1 MSLNKKRT
9 GEAHQNTGH
18 CWKIHCISEYTFRYK
33 RFTRGSIQLQ
43 HRRAGN
49 YPQIA
54 WRYSGRNEDS
64 HRRLEMNNEERWYA
78 WFNQG
83 NNEKYHQWAHW
94 KYWFDD
100 SIKGGRENK
109 RPWRHSKASG
119 ERECISIKPI
129 SRNKCKDMIDADIW
143 SKVALQK
150 ANYNKQYSC
159 KNNIKIMDIQE
170 KDAEKEQELTAT
182 VSRLFAA
189 KNVQVSPSKIVTIHR
204 IPGRA
209 YQPKPVLVKLTNNN
223 EKTKMMK
230 KYKEFKVQGNRLVDD
245 VTKMNVDLIKRISE
259 HEAVDQAWYF
269 NGSVFLK
276 TKAGNSF
283 GLKEI
288 WLVWQ
293 SRRHNWQRTHQ
304 SQIIFQQNVWLSEL
318 QTELIDFLADWLIV
332 GWGQWINQPVFS
344 VAYHCPVA
352 GYKHS

>member
-1 MSLNKKRT
+1 
-9 GEAHQNTGH
+9 
-18 CWKIHCISEYTFRYK
+18 
-33 RFTRGSIQLQ
+33 
-43 HRRAGN
+43 
-49 YPQIA
+49 
-54 WRYSGRNEDS
+54 
-64 HRRLEMNNEERWYA
+64 
-78 WFNQG
+78 
-83 NNEKYHQWAHW
+83 
-94 KYWFDD
+94 
-100 SIKGGRENK
+100 
-109 RPWRHSKASG
+109 
-119 ERECISIKPI
+119 
-129 SRNKCKDMIDADIW
+129 MIDADIW

-150 ANYNKQYSC
+150 GNYNKQYSC

-189 KNVQVSPSKIVTIHR
+189 KNIQVSPSKIVTIHR

-209 YQPKPVLVKLTNNN
+209 DQPKPVLVKLTNNN

-288 WLVWQ
+288 
-293 SRRHNWQRTHQ
+293 
-304 SQIIFQQNVWLSEL
+304 
-318 QTELIDFLADWLIV
+318 
-332 GWGQWINQPVFS
+332 
-344 VAYHCPVA
+344 
-352 GYKHS
+352 